1 MVKNDIWTYGI
12 FCLGHM
18 TSGSASALLIHGDD
32 CYIFDPHSRDSTGKP
47 IEGGTS
53 VLLHFHNVK
62 ECCVYIKQLGNI
74 MNCNQY
80 EITFIKVSNILNKCL
95 QNEMLQKETNDNMNK
110 AIKIF
115 RRKEYRCLFMRQKCK
130 NPNYREQEKQKQ
142 CEYVKRPK
150 TY

>member
-1 MVKNDIWTYGI
+1 MKDIWTYGI
-12 FCLGHM
+12 LCLGHM
-18 TSGSASALLIHGDD
+18 TSGSASALLIHGND

-53 VLLHFHNVK
+53 VLLHFHNVQ

-80 EITFIKVSNILNKCL
+80 ELTFIKISNILNNCL

-110 AIKIF
+110 AIKIC
-115 RRKEYRCLFMRQKCK
+115 RRKEYRHLFMRQKCK

-142 CEYVKRPK
+142 CEYVKDQK
-150 TY
+150 H